1 MGSHHSPAAA
11 AAGLPTQP
19 KTYLSSRPT
28 MGLKLRMGLA
38 LSGLALSSMFGVNML
53 SGIKD
58 YVDTTGNI
66 MVDIADGIGMVSKG
80 IEALEYYIDP
90 SAEAQVEETAKK
102 PEEPGAATDGSAP
115 TVIAGQ
121 PVAPVS
127 PDQPA
132 VFCQK
137 GKCYPYDPSKV
148 KGVNLEAKPGMII
161 QAAPTTSPKKASPTA
176 PPQRGPSTPQK
187 GHKGQISPA
196 QKGRSRDDD
205 DDERGKSKSSSSPK
219 ADRSSVAGSVPSTP
233 IPATPE
239 PKVENST
246 AQTVSNSTSSSNNS
260 TSITGTKKVLSA
272 TRNLLERLSKL
283 LVKFVHRIFPWNRR
297 ARRRVMGDGDD
308 DEL

>member
-1 MGSHHSPAAA
+1 
-11 AAGLPTQP
+11 
-19 KTYLSSRPT
+19 
-28 MGLKLRMGLA
+28 
-38 LSGLALSSMFGVNML
+38 ML

-90 SAEAQVEETAKK
+90 SAEAQVEEGAKK
-102 PEEPGAATDGSAP
+102 PEEPGSGTVGSTP
-115 TVIAGQ
+115 TVVPGQPPGQ

-161 QAAPTTSPKKASPTA
+161 QAAPTVSPKKANPTV
-176 PPQRGPSTPQK
+176 PPQRGPSPPQK
-187 GHKGQISPA
+187 GHKGQISPG

-205 DDERGKSKSSSSPK
+205 DDERAKSRSPSSSPK
-219 ADRSSVAGSVPSTP
+219 AGSTP
-233 IPATPE
+233 TIPATPE

-246 AQTVSNSTSSSNNS
+246 AQIVSNSTNNS